1 MLKYSIRYS
10 FDGVGRVI
18 IEADSEAEPWRS
30 FPAVIGHDT
39 TSTRRKMRTK
49 CTTSQSYRLNVRAR
63 ADNHFGGLGTMKHA
77 VGTPRK
83 RRTWYTKVA
92 AASTIFRPSKH
103 AAAKSKPAKRKGDDR
118 TTPTNQTVPA
128 P

>member
-1 MLKYSIRYS
+1 
-10 FDGVGRVI
+10 
-18 IEADSEAEPWRS
+18 
-30 FPAVIGHDT
+30 
-39 TSTRRKMRTK
+39 
-49 CTTSQSYRLNVRAR
+49 
-63 ADNHFGGLGTMKHA
+63 MKHA